1 MPAPTSLTGDF
12 TLARR
17 LLREFK
23 GQNYAFG
30 EGALAQTGALTAP
43 LGNRAGLIRP
53 AHPGSDTVVS
63 EVTASLRRSGVSV
76 AGVLAGSRP
85 NTPREDVLRLAD
97 ELAALDA
104 DVMVAIGG
112 GSNLDAAKAAGVLRS
127 LGGTIDGYLGS
138 GRVTA
143 ALHAGGRTLTPLVA
157 VQTAASSAAH
167 LTRYSNLTDLAAAQ
181 KKLIVDD
188 AIVPPAAVF
197 QYDVTHS
204 TPAALAADGALDGH
218 SHALEVLYGAVGQP
232 NYEKIEQVA
241 LEAIRLVVHNL
252 ETVIHNLH
260 DARARTALGLATD
273 LGGYA
278 IMLGGTNGGHLTS
291 FSLTDVLSHGRACA
305 ILNPYYTIL
314 FAAAIEDPLRAVGN
328 IYRTAGLIRADPGR
342 LHGREL
348 ALAVAEGMRELSQR
362 VGVPTSLS
370 EVRGLGPAHIARAL
384 AAAKD
389 PQLKMKL
396 DNMPIPLRA
405 ELVDETIGSV
415 LAAAWHGD
423 LNLVREAI

>member
-1 MPAPTSLTGDF
+1 
-12 TLARR
+12 
-17 LLREFK
+17 
-23 GQNYAFG
+23 
-30 EGALAQTGALTAP
+30 
-43 LGNRAGLIRP
+43 
-53 AHPGSDTVVS
+53 
-63 EVTASLRRSGVSV
+63 
-76 AGVLAGSRP
+76 
-85 NTPREDVLRLAD
+85 VLRLAD

-305 ILNPYYTIL
+305 ILNPYYTVL

-328 IYRTAGLIRADPGR
+328 IYRTAGLIPADSGR

-348 ALAVAEGMRELSQR
+348 ALAVAEGMWELSRR
-362 VGVPTSLS
+362 VAVPTSLS

-389 PQLKMKL
+389 PQLKMKRRPQPGQRSYL
-396 DNMPIPLRA
+396 EDGGDQRCLCGEGLRPAAPNSSVPWAPALTNCRPRHVSPPRCQRRPSAGRFAFSSHSRTSWRPSVSPLSARSTPGLIRPPTVSSPPPPSRA
-405 ELVDETIGSV
+405 GPRPTWRGGSGSNWAYRS
-415 LAAAWHGD
+415 LST
-423 LNLVREAI
+423 LT